1 MVSRA
6 ASIPFSLASAAQAK
20 ATPADIASRPL
31 CSAASSRVSTAAV
44 SVTPSMLPSAK
55 IGS

>member
-6 ASIPFSLASAAQAK
+6 ESMPFSLASAAQAR
-20 ATPADIASRPL
+20 ATPADMTSRPV

-44 SVTPSMLPSAK
+44 SVTPSMVPSAK

>member
-1 MVSRA
+1 MVSRVER
-6 ASIPFSLASAAQAK
+6 IPFSLASAAQAR
-20 ATPADIASRPL
+20 ATPADMASRPL

-55 IGS
+55 MGS

>member
-1 MVSRA
+1 MVCCGPTS
-6 ASIPFSLASAAQAK
+6 PCSLASVAQAR
-20 ATPADIASRPL
+20 ATPVDMASRPA
-31 CSAASSRVSTAAV
+31 CSAASSSLSTAAV